1 MVKEFSNYTESFN
14 IKGLKELKEFV
25 GTRAQLYSLISK
37 EGWNMTYAEMR
48 DKIVEAIRNNDNEE
62 LKHLQSLDGR
72 WYEDITEEL
81 EPLREFI

>member
-1 MVKEFSNYTESFN
+1 
-14 IKGLKELKEFV
+14 
-25 GTRAQLYSLISK
+25 
-37 EGWNMTYAEMR
+37 MTYAEMR